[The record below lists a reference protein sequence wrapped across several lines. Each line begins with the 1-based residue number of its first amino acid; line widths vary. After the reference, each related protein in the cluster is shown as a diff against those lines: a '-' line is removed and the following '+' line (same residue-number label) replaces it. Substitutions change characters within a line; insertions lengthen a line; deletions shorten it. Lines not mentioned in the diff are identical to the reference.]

1 MKYSATEWSIW
12 LQWKMG
18 LSKDCGKKHTV
29 LQSKE
34 LAEKTKEKF
43 KEHWRRISKVQRQLE
58 AGYADPFT
66 VFETLSLQK
75 KNEQDRTPNETHITA
90 RETQEL
96 IRVRGW
102 KKVTLIWQ
110 LLWSIAKQ

>member
-75 KNEQDRTPNETHITA
+75 KMSRTGLQTRHTLLLEKL
-90 RETQEL
+90 RSSSEL
-96 IRVRGW
+96 EGG
-102 KKVTLIWQ
+102 KK
-110 LLWSIAKQ
+110 